1 MDLRM
6 KEIIVAASRNKHKI
20 DEMQAILKKFGMEII
35 SRDDAGVPKVEI
47 EEDGETFEENSY
59 KKAYEIMKMCGKTT
73 ISDDSGLMVDY
84 LGGAP
89 GVYSARFAGEDG
101 NDAKNNEKLLMLL
114 ADVPYKERRAKFVSV
129 ITMVFPDGE
138 AITARGECP
147 GHIIDA
153 PAGENGFGYDPL
165 FVPDGFQ
172 RTFAQLSPEEKNEIS
187 HRAVALVELERLLT
201 ERK

>member
-1 MDLRM
+1 MDFRM

-101 NDAKNNEKLLMLL
+101 NDAKNNEKLLTLL
-114 ADVPYKERRAKFVSV
+114 TDVPYKERRAKFVSV

-147 GHIIDA
+147 GHIIDE